1 MTYQNIPIEVW
12 FIDLMDGTL
21 SEESKHEFLA
31 FCLINNI
38 DVPEDLTTLMPSET
52 FLQTKDFI
60 RFPAHESILNDP
72 KQDLLFSYKE
82 GLLDNSGAQWVEQQV
97 KSNLA
102 WQAMYTEISTTY
114 LEPEQNVFLEKKLL
128 YKSQPTRWWLTA
140 SIAAAAVFIGLI
152 LFLFPFKSNELGA
165 SKPTSKVKEK
175 TKTIYQAQTAQPD
188 NSSTTKTPEDTHE
201 LSVPKRIKGIVISS
215 SRDCMLH
222 PDEYTKEEIV
232 PILSNTQLPIDSLER
247 PIDELTQIEAPK
259 NNEKTFRSWIKER
272 LIERIFD
279 REDNALVLERETKW
293 FNQSIG
299 IKYKRH
305 EDRSISQVKLGPLI
319 FEWNKKNKNS
329 NFLSMLPSNQ

>member
-102 WQAMYTEISTTY
+102 WQVLNTEISATY
-114 LEPEQNVFLEKKLL
+114 LEPEPYKFLEKKVL
-128 YKSQPTRWWLTA
+128 YKSQPVRWWLTA
-140 SIAAAAVFIGLI
+140 SMAAAAVFIGLI

-272 LIERIFD
+272 LIERFFV

-293 FNQSIG
+293 FNQSIW

-305 EDRSISQVKLGPLI
+305 EDRSISQVKLGPFI

>member
-12 FIDLMDGTL
+12 FIELIDGTL
-21 SEESKHEFLA
+21 SQEAKHEFLA

-102 WQAMYTEISTTY
+102 WQAMYTEISATY
-114 LEPEQNVFLEKKLL
+114 LEPEQYAFLEKKLL

-165 SKPTSKVKEK
+165 SKHTSKVKEK

-188 NSSTTKTPEDTHE
+188 ISSTTKTPEGTHE
-201 LSVPKRIKGIVISS
+201 LSVPQQIKGIVISS
-215 SRDCMLH
+215 SRDCILH
-222 PDEYTKEEIV
+222 PYEYTKEEIT

-259 NNEKTFRSWIKER
+259 NNEKTLRSWIKER

-279 REDNALVLERETKW
+279 RKDNALVLERETKW

-299 IKYKRH
+299 IKYKRQ
-305 EDRSISQVKLGPLI
+305 EDRSISQVKLGPFI